1 MDLEKLLEA
10 LSEEERIEMLQLL
23 QRELC
28 HSANVEAV
36 KSDEVLSTVEDWVRE
51 HEHEMSGLLRGAL
64 LRYRDH
70 YIDEISRKYRRF
82 GVTTYA
88 ELVKLRGY

>member
-23 QRELC
+23 QRELR
-28 HSANVEAV
+28 HSADAEAV
-36 KSDEVLSTVEDWVRE
+36 KSDEVLQTVEDWLKE

-64 LRYRDH
+64 LEHRGY
-70 YIDEISRKYRRF
+70 YIDQISRKHRRF